1 MSDDELR
8 QWQSQWQQPP
18 ADLTALLQRARRED
32 RRHRFIALAEY
43 LATGLLLAGSL
54 GYAWFHG
61 DETAWLWAGAIWVL
75 GIPALLFAV
84 WNRRGLGGNTHLG
97 ARQRLHLSLRR
108 CRHGLR
114 ALHVSYVLLFVSSA
128 VVLAFALGIDHDSPE
143 RAHIMLWIL
152 AALVVAHL
160 AVMAVIHLRLR
171 RRLRTLQH
179 LRNRLDETSV

>member
-8 QWQSQWQQPP
+8 QWQSQWRQPT
-18 ADLTALLQRARRED
+18 ADLIELLQRARRDD
-32 RRHRFIALAEY
+32 RRHRLIALAEY

-54 GYAWFHG
+54 GYACLHG
-61 DETAWLWAGAIWVL
+61 GKTAWLWAGAIWVL

-84 WNRRGLGGNTHLG
+84 WNRRGLGGNAHLDTH
-97 ARQRLHLSLRR
+97 QRLHLSLHR

-128 VVLAFALGIDHDSPE
+128 VVLAFALGVDHDSPE
-143 RAHIMLWIL
+143 RARIMLWIL

-160 AVMAVIHLRLR
+160 VVMAVIHLRLR
-171 RRLRTLQH
+171 RRLRTLEH
-179 LRNRLDETSV
+179 LRHRLDETSL